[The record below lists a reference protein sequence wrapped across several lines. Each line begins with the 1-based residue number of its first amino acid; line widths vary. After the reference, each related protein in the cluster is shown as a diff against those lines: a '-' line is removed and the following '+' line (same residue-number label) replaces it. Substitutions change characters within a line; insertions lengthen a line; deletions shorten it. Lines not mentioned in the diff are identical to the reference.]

1 MSTTSPLL
9 QNRAA
14 QPYIVIPLTVSVA
27 ELDET
32 LPAAF
37 AELTSWARQHAAPAH
52 GAPFVRY
59 RTTVGDASGRLAVEV
74 GLPVAAGSDERLAV
88 DMAADPRLRD
98 GVLPPGTYATL
109 VHTGSYAGL
118 RAATAQ
124 LLAWGEANGVA
135 WHGSDDSRAEHW
147 EAHVESR
154 LTDPAV
160 EPDPAHW
167 QTEIAILTK
176 ET

>member
-1 MSTTSPLL
+1 MPTTSPLL

-14 QPYIVIPLTVSVA
+14 QPYIAIPLTVSDA
-27 ELDET
+27 ELGKAWPEV
-32 LPAAF
+32 F
-37 AELTSWARQHAAPAH
+37 AEVTAWARQHGLEAH
-52 GAPFVRY
+52 GAPFLRY

-74 GLPVAAGSDERLAV
+74 GLPVAPGSNERLAA
-88 DMAADPRLRD
+88 DLAADPRVRD

-109 VHTGSYAGL
+109 VHTGSRAGL

-135 WHGSDDSRAEHW
+135 WHRSDDSRAEHW

-154 LTDPAV
+154 LTDPVV

-167 QTEIAILTK
+167 QTEVAILIK